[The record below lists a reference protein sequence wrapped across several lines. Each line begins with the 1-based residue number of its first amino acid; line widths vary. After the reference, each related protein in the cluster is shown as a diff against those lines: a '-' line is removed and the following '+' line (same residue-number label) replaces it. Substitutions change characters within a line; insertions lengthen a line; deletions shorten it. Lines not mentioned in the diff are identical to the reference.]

1 MCPAITAEPMA
12 PGRALPVYQPATD
25 VLDGPCSAPL
35 AGSPRWTSVVLTPID
50 GMTRA
55 TGLATRRTD
64 GSGTGACLPTG
75 IGANV
80 GLPRGAAGRPVWLA
94 TARPVTPA
102 ATARMPQMRMAAATG
117 RRTTRMGEV
126 CRPTGVSF
134 SAGMHGGAGPAP
146 PADEAAG

>member
-25 VLDGPCSAPL
+25 VLGGTCSAPL
-35 AGSPRWTSVVLTPID
+35 AVSPRWTSVVLTPID

-75 IGANV
+75 
-80 GLPRGAAGRPVWLA
+80 AAGRPVWLA

-102 ATARMPQMRMAAATG
+102 PTARMPQARMAAATG

-126 CRPTGVSF
+126 CRPAGVSC
-134 SAGMHGGAGPAP
+134 SAGMHGGTAPA
-146 PADEAAG
+146 A

>member
-25 VLDGPCSAPL
+25 VLDGTCSAPP
-35 AGSPRWTSVVLTPID
+35 AVSPRWTSVVLTPIA

-80 GLPRGAAGRPVWLA
+80 GLPTGVAGRPVWLA

-102 ATARMPQMRMAAATG
+102 PTARMPQTRMAAADRPGHTPLG
-117 RRTTRMGEV
+117 EEWRR
-126 CRPTGVSF
+126 
-134 SAGMHGGAGPAP
+134 GGAA
-146 PADEAAG
+146 